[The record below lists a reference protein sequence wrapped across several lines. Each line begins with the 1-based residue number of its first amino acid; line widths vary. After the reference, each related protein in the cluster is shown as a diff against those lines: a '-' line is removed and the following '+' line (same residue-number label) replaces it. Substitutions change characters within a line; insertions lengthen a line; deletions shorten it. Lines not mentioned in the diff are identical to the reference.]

1 MRIVCMLLLAGLF
14 VGCTKFN
21 ERHYFKSVNFE
32 KGEAV
37 NYYRLEVKGNAGL
50 SSARYVAGYY
60 DERAV
65 DLFFNELRSGPVC
78 LTENDGTC
86 SATNGS
92 RKLFVDAQK
101 SPGKDEIIAPLDP
114 NQHGVFVMIMS
125 TNADAVAN
133 TIGSFAENSVAA
145 DAITNLLNHDKIRE
159 SRRSIA
165 ILDVARNRATAFAGE
180 LEDLFG
186 KVPTDGD
193 SVPATKGAYIDVL
206 NAITRA
212 LGAPQ
217 EFTDFTSAREWFIR
231 RKSDGGGN

>member
-1 MRIVCMLLLAGLF
+1 MRKIYVFLLIGLLA
-14 VGCTKFN
+14 GCTKFA
-21 ERHYFKSVNFE
+21 ERHYFRSINSE
-32 KGEAV
+32 TREAV
-37 NYYRLEVKGNAGL
+37 NYYRLEVEGNAGF

-78 LTENDGTC
+78 SSGSDGTC
-86 SATNGS
+86 STTNVS

-101 SPGKDEIIAPLDP
+101 SPGKDDIIAPLDP
-114 NQHGVFVMIMS
+114 GQHGAFVMIMS

-145 DAITNLLNHDKIRE
+145 DAITNLINQDKIRE
-159 SRRSIA
+159 HRKSNA
-165 ILDVARNRATAFAGE
+165 NLDVARNRATAFAGE

-186 KVPTDGD
+186 KVPKDGA

-206 NAITRA
+206 NAISRA

-217 EFTDFTSAREWFIR
+217 EFTDFTSAREWFTR
-231 RKSDGGGN
+231 RKSESGGN